1 MAKKKKQEVTV
12 KVDNAVDVRQFIS
25 QEFMDMTEED
35 MKLLD
40 QRVEELEVEAS
51 QHMEKEQW
59 LLNDAYL
66 RDDVVHPVEGGESHE
81 D

>member
-1 MAKKKKQEVTV
+1 MAKKKKVIV
-12 KVDNAVDVRQFIS
+12 KADNAVDVRQFIS
-25 QEFMDMTEED
+25 QEFMDMTDED

-40 QRVEELEVEAS
+40 QRVEELEEDAS
-51 QHMEKEQW
+51 QHMEKEKW